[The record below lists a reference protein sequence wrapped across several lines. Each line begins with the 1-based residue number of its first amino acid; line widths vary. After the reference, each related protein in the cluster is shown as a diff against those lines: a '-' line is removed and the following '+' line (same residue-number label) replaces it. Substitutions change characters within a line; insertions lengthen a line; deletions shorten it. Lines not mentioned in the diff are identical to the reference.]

1 MADVDKGLYA
11 APKGMEQLAEEEQEI
26 EIEIEDPESV
36 TITAGGTTLIID
48 PDAMED

>member
-1 MADVDKGLYA
+1 LKNEKA
-11 APKGMEQLAEEEQEI
+11 I

-48 PDAMED
+48 PDAMEDEEF